1 MKEKI
6 YTIPLMDAFME
17 QDECPFCFITRK
29 LEQGAISFVLGS
41 AYMEDDIR
49 EQTDEIGFCN
59 HHYKK
64 MYDYGN
70 QLGNALMLCSHIK
83 KINANLKTQ
92 LSNTAAQKTP
102 FLNKFK
108 KLSLSAEAPKTAI
121 AKWAITNDDK
131 CYICNHF
138 KNTYENYL
146 DTFFEMLRTNK
157 EFVQIVKDS
166 KGFCIPHFG
175 HIMEGAVQKLSE
187 REQTEFYPI
196 LNEVMLSNM
205 ERIYEDISWFIEKY
219 DYRNADKDWKNSKDA
234 VPRAMQKLA
243 GGYPAD
249 PVFIAER

>member
-17 QDECPFCFITRK
+17 HDECPFCFITRK
-29 LEQGAISFVLGS
+29 LEQDAISFILGS

-49 EQTDEIGFCN
+49 EKTDEIGFCH

-83 KINANLKTQ
+83 KLNIDLKAQLANIST
-92 LSNTAAQKTP
+92 QKTP

-108 KLSLSAEAPKTAI
+108 KVNLSAESPKTTI
-121 AKWAITNDDK
+121 AKWVTSKNDN

-138 KNTYENYL
+138 KSTYENYL

-175 HIMEGAVQKLSE
+175 DIMEGASQKLNE
-187 REQTEFYPI
+187 REQANFYPI
-196 LNEVMLSNM
+196 LNDIMLSNM

-219 DYRNADKDWKNSKDA
+219 DYRNNDKDWKNSKDA
-234 VPRAMQKLA
+234 VPRAIQKLVS
-243 GGYPAD
+243 GYPSD
-249 PVFIAER
+249 PVFMAKR